1 VTIGRAQSRP
11 GTAPGPAPMDVRTR
25 VLANGLTIA
34 SVRLPGF
41 RTAAVGA
48 FVRVGSRDEPAPLNG
63 ISHFLEHM
71 AFKGTETRDARRIS
85 LEIERV
91 GASMNAYTAKDHT
104 AYHTVLLA
112 EHMAVALDVLADVI
126 RRSTFPVEEIERER
140 QVILQE
146 LGDAADD
153 PESIAQDEFDLKA
166 WPKQSFGRPILG
178 SARFVKRVTRDD
190 FLGYL
195 GTHYRAANMVVA
207 AAGDV
212 DHARFAD
219 EVERR
224 FGDLPAGTPVE
235 REIARYAG
243 GYRHVDDDY
252 EQTSVA
258 LGWPVPART
267 DPTYPVYELLGE
279 LLGGG
284 MSSPL
289 FQSVREQRGL
299 AYQIDAWTEGH
310 DDCGTLQVTAG
321 VAPRNLRVFFD
332 VVCDELSALTR
343 RIAPEDLE
351 RTRNQQATHLARSL
365 ERPMELAETIA
376 RDLLVHGRVLSPDER
391 IATTMSIGEDALV
404 AAARDL
410 LSRTPTLVLVGRAG
424 RGDHHEAVR
433 RRLGTAA

>member
-1 VTIGRAQSRP
+1 VSSRAQPRTLVP
-11 GTAPGPAPMDVRTR
+11 PFAPAAMDLRTR
-25 VLANGLTIA
+25 VLSNGLTVA

-48 FVRVGSRDEPAPLNG
+48 FIRVGSRDEPASLNG

-71 AFKGTETRDARRIS
+71 AFKGTELRDARRIS

-104 AYHTVLLA
+104 AYHTVLLS
-112 EHMAVALDVLADVI
+112 EHMPVALDVLADVI
-126 RRSTFPVEEIERER
+126 RRSTFPPEEIERER

-166 WPKQSFGRPILG
+166 FPKQAFGRPILG
-178 SARFVKRVTRDD
+178 SPRFVRSVTRDD
-190 FLGYL
+190 FRHYL
-195 GTHYRAANMVVA
+195 DTHYAAGNMVIAGVGALDHEQFADQVERHFGDMPAGA
-207 AAGDV
+207 AA
-212 DHARFAD
+212 
-219 EVERR
+219 
-224 FGDLPAGTPVE
+224 P
-235 REIARYAG
+235 REAARYVG

-252 EQTSVA
+252 EQTSIA
-258 LGWPVPART
+258 LGWPIPART
-267 DPTYPVYELLGE
+267 DPIYPTYELLGE

-299 AYQIDAWTEGH
+299 AYQIDAWGEGH

-332 VVCDELSALTR
+332 VVCTELTALTR

-351 RTRNQQATHLARSL
+351 RTRNQQATQLARSL

-391 IATTMSIGEDALV
+391 IATTMGITDEALC
-404 AAARDL
+404 AAASDL

-424 RGDHHEAVR
+424 RGDHHEAIR
-433 RRLGTAA
+433 RRLAAA

>member
-1 VTIGRAQSRP
+1 MTSRAQGRMP
-11 GTAPGPAPMDVRTR
+11 IAGAGEAPIDLRTR
-25 VLANGLTIA
+25 TLANGLTIA

-48 FVRVGSRDEPAPLNG
+48 FVRVGSRDEPAGLNG

-112 EHMAVALDVLADVI
+112 EHMPVALDVLADVI
-126 RRSTFPVEEIERER
+126 RHSTFPAEEIERER

-166 WPKQSFGRPILG
+166 FPKQSFGRPILG
-178 SARFVKRVTRDD
+178 SPRFVRSVTRDD
-190 FLGYL
+190 FTTYL
-195 GTHYRAANMVVA
+195 GTHYSAGHMVVA
-207 AAGDV
+207 GAGAL
-212 DHARFAD
+212 DHERFAD

-224 FGDLPAGTPVE
+224 FGDMKGGTPAP
-235 REIARYAG
+235 REAARYVG

-252 EQTSVA
+252 EQTAVA
-258 LGWPVPART
+258 LGWPIPART
-267 DPTYPVYELLGE
+267 DPSFPVYELLGE

-299 AYQIDAWTEGH
+299 AYQIDAWSEGH

-321 VAPRNLRVFFD
+321 VAPRNLKVFFD
-332 VVCDELSALTR
+332 VVCEELMSLTR

-365 ERPMELAETIA
+365 ERPMELAETLA
-376 RDLLVHGRVLSPDER
+376 RDLLVHGRVLAPDER
-391 IATTMSIGEDALV
+391 IATTMAIGEEALQ
-404 AAARDL
+404 AAASEL
-410 LSRTPTLVLVGRAG
+410 LSHPATLVLVGRAG
-424 RGDHHEAVR
+424 RGGPHDAIKR
-433 RRLGTAA
+433 RQAG

>member
-1 VTIGRAQSRP
+1 MGRAQPRPGAAP
-11 GTAPGPAPMDVRTR
+11 GTAPMDLRTR
-25 VLANGLTIA
+25 VLPNGLTIA

-41 RTAAVGA
+41 RTASVGA
-48 FVRVGSRDEPAPLNG
+48 FVRVGSRDEPAHLNG

-104 AYHTVLLA
+104 AYHATLLA
-112 EHMAVALDVLADVI
+112 EHMPVALDVLADVI
-126 RRSTFPVEEIERER
+126 RRSTFPAEEIERER
-140 QVILQE
+140 GVILQE

-166 WPKQSFGRPILG
+166 WPRQAFGRPILG
-178 SARFVKRVTRDD
+178 TARFVKRVTRDD

-195 GTHYRAANMVVA
+195 GAHYRASNMVVS

-212 DHARFAD
+212 DHERFAD
-219 EVERR
+219 AVERR
-224 FGDLPAGTPVE
+224 FGDLPAGTPAE
-235 REIARYAG
+235 REAARYVG

-252 EQTSVA
+252 EQTSIA

-267 DPTYPVYELLGE
+267 DPRYAVYELLGE

-332 VVCDELSALTR
+332 VVCDELVALTR
-343 RIAPEDLE
+343 SVAPEDLE
-351 RTRNQQATHLARSL
+351 RTHNQQATHLARSL
-365 ERPMELAETIA
+365 ERPMELAETVA
-376 RDLLVHGRVLSPDER
+376 RDLLVHGRVVSPDER
-391 IATTMSIGEDALV
+391 IATTMAITADDLI
-404 AAARDL
+404 AAARAML
-410 LSRTPTLVLVGRAG
+410 AATPTLVLVGRAG

-433 RRLGTAA
+433 RRLGSPG

>member
-1 VTIGRAQSRP
+1 
-11 GTAPGPAPMDVRTR
+11 MDLRTR
-25 VLANGLTIA
+25 VLGNGLTVA

-41 RTAAVGA
+41 RTAAIGA
-48 FVRVGSRDEPAPLNG
+48 FIRVGSRDEPAALNG

-112 EHMAVALDVLADVI
+112 EHMPVAVDVLADVI
-126 RRSTFPVEEIERER
+126 RRSTFPPEEIERER

-166 WPKQSFGRPILG
+166 FPKQPFGRPILG
-178 SARFVKRVTRDD
+178 TPRFVRSVTRED
-190 FLGYL
+190 FLKYL
-195 GTHYRAANMVVA
+195 DSHYGAGNMVVA
-207 AAGDV
+207 GVGDI
-212 DHARFAD
+212 DHERFAD
-219 EVERR
+219 EVERC
-224 FGDLPAGTPVE
+224 FGDLPTGTRGE
-235 REIARYAG
+235 REPARYVG

-252 EQTSVA
+252 EQTAIA

-267 DPTYPVYELLGE
+267 DPAFPVYELLGE

-299 AYQIDAWTEGH
+299 AYQIDAWSEGH

-332 VVCDELSALTR
+332 VVCDELLALTR
-343 RIAPEDLE
+343 AISPDDLE
-351 RTRNQQATHLARSL
+351 RTRNQQATSLARSL
-365 ERPMELAETIA
+365 ERPMDLAETLA

-391 IATTMSIGEDALV
+391 IATTMAIGEEALR
-404 AAARDL
+404 AAATDL
-410 LSRTPTLVLVGRAG
+410 LSGTPTLVLVGRAG
-424 RGDHHEAVR
+424 RGDHHDAVR
-433 RRLGTAA
+433 RRLRG